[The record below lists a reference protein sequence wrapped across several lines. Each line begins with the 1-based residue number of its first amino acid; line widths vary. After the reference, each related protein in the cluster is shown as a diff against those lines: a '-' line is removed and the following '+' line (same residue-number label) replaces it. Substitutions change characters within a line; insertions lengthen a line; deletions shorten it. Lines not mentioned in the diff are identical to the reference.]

1 MNCYYCKTVASM
13 RVIVLMPLF
22 LFIFYRAFH
31 VFKVFVANP
40 NKPAKIRLILYNN
53 KQKLCTYLT
62 NFHQD
67 KEEEDSQFSEEKKLL
82 IA

>member
-1 MNCYYCKTVASM
+1 M

>member
-1 MNCYYCKTVASM
+1 MC
-13 RVIVLMPLF
+13 
-22 LFIFYRAFH
+22 RAFH

-40 NKPAKIRLILYNN
+40 NKPAKICLILYKN
-53 KQKLCTYLT
+53 KQKLCNYLT

-67 KEEEDSQFSEEKKLL
+67 KESDDSQFSEEKKLL

>member
-1 MNCYYCKTVASM
+1 
-13 RVIVLMPLF
+13 
-22 LFIFYRAFH
+22 

-40 NKPAKIRLILYNN
+40 NKPAKIRLILYKN
-53 KQKLCTYLT
+53 KQKLCTYLI

-67 KEEEDSQFSEEKKLL
+67 KEEDDSQFSEEKKLL